1 MFGLLYAVVID
12 CDNRCLY
19 NELDKYLY
27 YTSTII
33 LKFQD

>member
-12 CDNRCLY
+12 CDNRCFY
-19 NELDKYLY
+19 NELVKYLY

-33 LKFQD
+33 LKFQN